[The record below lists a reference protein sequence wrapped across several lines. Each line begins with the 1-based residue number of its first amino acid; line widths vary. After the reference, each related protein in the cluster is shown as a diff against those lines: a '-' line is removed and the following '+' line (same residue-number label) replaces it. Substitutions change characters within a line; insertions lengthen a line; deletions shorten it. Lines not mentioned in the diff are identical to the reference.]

1 LQKRSHKLLAR
12 SLMDSYDGFEK
23 RRFELAFLFGSF
35 QPDCNPLSYL
45 KGTFRAK
52 KFGGHNYSNS
62 RPYIDSH
69 IDRLRQRGHWTVWQ
83 YYTLGK
89 LTHYLAD
96 AYTFPHND
104 NYPDS
109 LMEHRR
115 YENSLRQ
122 YLARYLPAQAARPAA
137 VSPGDLTASLREL
150 HREYMDAQSD
160 QRRDARYILAATT
173 LLMAGVLPQAVLAA
187 AAAM

>member
-1 LQKRSHKLLAR
+1 MQKRSHKLLASQLLEAR
-12 SLMDSYDGFEK
+12 NGFQR

-45 KGTFRAK
+45 KGSIRSRTFR
-52 KFGGHNYSNS
+52 GHNYTNS
-62 RPYIDSH
+62 DRYIISR
-69 IDRLRQRGHWTVWQ
+69 ILRLQRREKVWTCWQ

-96 AYTFPHND
+96 AFTYPHNE

-115 YENSLRQ
+115 YEDALRE
-122 YLARYLPAQAARPAA
+122 YLSSYLKVWGLRPADCA
-137 VSPGDLTASLREL
+137 GSELIDRLREL
-150 HREYMDAQSD
+150 HRQYMEARADMH
-160 QRRDARYILAATT
+160 RDVRYIIEATS
-173 LLMAGVLPQAVLAA
+173 LLMSGVLPETAAVAV
-187 AAAM
+187 

>member
-96 AYTFPHND
+96 AFTYPHNET
-104 NYPDS
+104 YPDNIAA
-109 LMEHRR
+109 HRR
-115 YENSLRQ
+115 YENALRVRFAQAMPAAVRKETASQNLTAALEQLHRQ
-122 YLARYLPAQAARPAA
+122 YLTAASDWYRDTSFILQAN
-137 VSPGDLTASLREL
+137 E
-150 HREYMDAQSD
+150 
-160 QRRDARYILAATT
+160 
-173 LLMAGVLPQAVLAA
+173 LLMASVLPAGA
-187 AAAM
+187 

>member
-1 LQKRSHKLLAR
+1 MQKRSHKLLASR
-12 SLMDSYDGFEK
+12 LLEARNGFQR

-45 KGTFRAK
+45 KGSIHCAALR
-52 KFGGHNYSNS
+52 GHNYSNS
-62 RPYIDSH
+62 SQYIATR
-69 IDRLRQRGHWTVWQ
+69 IARLQHREKRWTCWQ

-96 AYTFPHND
+96 AFTYPHNE

-115 YENSLRQ
+115 YEDALRE
-122 YLARYLPAQAARPAA
+122 YLSAYLTRRRLRPA
-137 VSPGDLTASLREL
+137 GIEDDLIGRLREL
-150 HREYMDAQSD
+150 HRQYMEARADMH
-160 QRRDARYILAATT
+160 RDVHYIIEATS
-173 LLMAGVLPQAVLAA
+173 LLMSGVLPEPAAV
-187 AAAM
+187 